1 MSRSG
6 GTHLNWL
13 PSPAVDEGKGK
24 VVTGQ
29 EPTEGEDDVSNGDV
43 VERLLEGGRWVVGIG
58 SGGTKT
64 DGLKDNGR
72 VQTQSVESDIKRE
85 P

>member
-1 MSRSG
+1 MISS
-6 GTHLNWL
+6 GTHLDWL

-29 EPTEGEDDVSNGDV
+29 ETTKSENDVSNGDIV
-43 VERLLEGGRWVVGIG
+43 KGLLERGRWIVDIG
-58 SGGTKT
+58 SGGTET
-64 DGLKDNGR
+64 DSLEDDGR
-72 VQTQSVESDIKRE
+72 VQTQSVESDIKCE

>member
-29 EPTEGEDDVSNGDV
+29 QTTESENDVSDRDI
-43 VERLLEGGRWVVGIG
+43 VESLIEGGRWIVGIG
-58 SGGTKT
+58 SARPET
-64 DGLKDNGR
+64 DSL
-72 VQTQSVESDIKRE
+72 
-85 P
+85 